1 MLTLILTSVAMFA
14 FIIQPAKGE
23 WTGTVEIRADGSVYP
38 SYAPISNLN
47 NSTYTLTDNI
57 TSYGDGIVVK
67 RDNIVID
74 GAGHSIQ
81 GNGGSFS
88 TGIEVQQHRTNVTVK
103 NMVIVGFE
111 YAVYLGDSSFLNISG
126 NRIDGERAV
135 CISDCSNV
143 TLRNNTITGKM
154 ALDVRGMNSTEYFIH
169 NIDTSNTVNGNPVY
183 YLINQRDL
191 VINSSTFPSIGYLAL
206 VSSTGITV
214 EGLKL
219 TNNGQ
224 GVLFAYTNNSIIR
237 ANEFTDNGVGVS
249 LVVSSNNSICNNN
262 ASANEWKGVHLDWF
276 SSNNDICENYIAEN
290 REGVGIGIEHHS
302 SYNNVFGNNI
312 TGHEWQG
319 IWVFWATNNVIS
331 GNNIADNVDGI
342 RLTDASNTMV
352 IGNNLT
358 RNRTFGV
365 YLEGGFYAIISNNTI
380 SGNIITGTLYCGIC
394 LEGNAVTDNYIYLN
408 NVTNSG
414 GIGIFLKA
422 ASDNMIYKNN
432 FVNNTVQVQCQAGS
446 VNTWDNGVEG
456 NYWSD
461 YNGTGPYTINADNQ
475 DNHPLTDPIVIPE
488 FPSTTIIILFISLLS
503 TITLLLTKKRKQTLK
518 IPNFLLVAVKV

>member
-1 MLTLILTSVAMFA
+1 LKRKISSGIILTLILTSVAMFA

-38 SYAPISNLN
+38 SDAPILNLN

-88 TGIEVQQHRTNVTVK
+88 TGIGVQQHRTNVTVK

-126 NRIDGERAV
+126 NRIEGERAV

-154 ALDVRGMNSTEYFIH
+154 ALDVRGMNYTEYFIH
-169 NIDTSNTVNGNPVY
+169 NIDTSNTVNGKPVY
-183 YLINQRDL
+183 YLINQRNL
-191 VINSSTFPSIGYLAL
+191 VINSSTFPNIGYLAL
-206 VSSTGITV
+206 VNSTGITV

-262 ASANEWKGVHLDWF
+262 ASANE
-276 SSNNDICENYIAEN
+276 
-290 REGVGIGIEHHS
+290 
-302 SYNNVFGNNI
+302 
-312 TGHEWQG
+312 
-319 IWVFWATNNVIS
+319 
-331 GNNIADNVDGI
+331 
-342 RLTDASNTMV
+342 
-352 IGNNLT
+352 
-358 RNRTFGV
+358 
-365 YLEGGFYAIISNNTI
+365 
-380 SGNIITGTLYCGIC
+380 
-394 LEGNAVTDNYIYLN
+394 
-408 NVTNSG
+408 
-414 GIGIFLKA
+414 
-422 ASDNMIYKNN
+422 
-432 FVNNTVQVQCQAGS
+432 
-446 VNTWDNGVEG
+446 
-456 NYWSD
+456 
-461 YNGTGPYTINADNQ
+461 
-475 DNHPLTDPIVIPE
+475 
-488 FPSTTIIILFISLLS
+488 
-503 TITLLLTKKRKQTLK
+503 
-518 IPNFLLVAVKV
+518 